1 MAKYI
6 EQENNTINLI
16 GAGTNIKGHIESSG
30 DIRIDGTLNGNI
42 RTKGKVVIGNT
53 GIAKGEVHCK
63 NSDVEGKVEGKILVQ
78 ELLSL
83 KSTSTILGDISAKRL
98 AIEPGARFTG
108 NCQMNPSDTPIKD
121 TEQPKNA
128 EQPKD
133 AEQPAT
139 QEEQKKSK

>member
-16 GAGTNIKGHIESSG
+16 GAGTNIKGHIDSTG
-30 DIRIDGTLNGNI
+30 DIRIDGTLNGNL

-53 GIAKGEVHCK
+53 GMVKGEVHCK
-63 NSDVEGKVEGKILVQ
+63 NSDLEGKVEGKILVQ

-98 AIEPGARFTG
+98 AIEPGARFSG
-108 NCQMNPSDTPIKD
+108 NCQMTSTDSPIKD
-121 TEQPKNA
+121 IEPI
-128 EQPKD
+128 KD
-133 AEQPAT
+133 VKQSVV
-139 QEEQKKSK
+139 QEEPKKFK